1 MTTEQQNKSKT
12 LIRERSAKRRSLYK
26 SVDRTMQFIFRLC
39 GLIAAL
45 MIILIVFFVAARGI
59 QVFLPGYENPVSLGE
74 FLTGMRWRSDQG
86 VYGVFFI
93 VINTIITA
101 FFAGLIAFPLSVLSA
116 LMIVK
121 IAPKRLSNALT
132 TVVELLAAIPS
143 VVYGVFASG
152 AITGIVEKMAGWF
165 NYTTFGGNSM
175 LAVILLLAIMIYPTI
190 TSMAVVAIRAVPESH
205 ELGSLALG
213 ASRTQTNF
221 KVVLSSA
228 KSGIFAGLIL
238 GLGRAFGEATAVSMV
253 AGNAFIGPTW
263 NPFDLTRTLTTTMLS
278 GLHETVGVDYDVR
291 FSVGIVLMII
301 ILISNLAINAL
312 RRKMESG
319 D

>member
-1 MTTEQQNKSKT
+1 MTSEQQNSKA
-12 LIRERSAKRRSLYK
+12 LIRERSKKRRSLYK
-26 SVDRTMQFIFRLC
+26 SVDKAMQFVFRIC
-39 GLIAAL
+39 GLLAAL
-45 MIILIVFFVAARGI
+45 MIILIVFFVTIRGI
-59 QVFLPGYENPVSLGE
+59 QVFLPSYDDPVSLRE
-74 FLTGMRWRSDQG
+74 FLTGMRWRTDQG
-86 VYGVFFI
+86 IYGVFFI
-93 VINTIITA
+93 VINTLITA
-101 FFAGLIAFPLSVLSA
+101 FFAGLIAFPLSTLSA

-121 IAPKRLSNALT
+121 IAPKRLSNILT

-152 AITGIVEKMAGWF
+152 VITAIVKRIADLF

-175 LAVILLLAIMIYPTI
+175 LAAILLLAIMIYPTI

-253 AGNAFIGPTW
+253 AGNAFTGPTL
-263 NPFDLTRTLTTTMLS
+263 NPFNLVRTLTTTMLQ
-278 GLHETVGVDYDVR
+278 GLHETVGTDYDIR
-291 FSVGIVLMII
+291 FSVGIVLMLV
-301 ILISNLAINAL
+301 ILFNNLAINAL
-312 RRKMESG
+312 RRRIESG